1 MKTEFTELD
10 KYINLDEPKLILL
23 GGKKGVGKTT
33 LLANIAANISLH
45 QNVPVLFFSL
55 EEDYIRTDMK
65 ELSHSE
71 FTKQIKDLPNNFCI
85 SDKIILKESS
95 VTADETRII
104 RSPYLGELLNQNSYY
119 ELYDAIDYLNK
130 SPLFVKDKMPI
141 TINEIVQSVKEY
153 VEKEHIKLVIL
164 DNIKLIQYG
173 KNQMFDKEDE
183 TTHSMEILKQL
194 CAIFNITIL
203 VTGDLTYFGTNH
215 FELPDDME
223 EDYTKTADIFMM
235 IHRKEQDIFIDEE
248 INEINIKD
256 QNSNEI
262 NKIELMY
269 NNCNFQYLNMPEKY
283 SKIKQE
289 EYEEKLKILFN
300 KIEKNDVIF
309 LNSCE
314 FQISQIINIIE
325 EETEKQNIKCRVCDD
340 FEFITIEKLIDNNL
354 KKYIENFKDIE
365 IVIFVFYGKFDEKI
379 KHFIYD
385 ISKKILNTGVKK
397 TGIFISDYYG
407 VITEFGPEEFG
418 QEDDYVIFF

>member
-23 GGKKGVGKTT
+23 GGEKGVGKTT

-55 EEDYIRTDMK
+55 EEDYIRADMK

-85 SDKIILKESS
+85 SDKIILKESC
-95 VTADETRII
+95 VTTDEIRSI
-104 RSPYLGELLNQNSYY
+104 RSPYLGELVNQNSYY
-119 ELYDAIDYLNK
+119 ELYNAINYLNK

-141 TINEIVQSVKEY
+141 TINEIVQCVREY

-194 CAIFNITIL
+194 CKIFNITIL
-203 VTGDLTYFGTNH
+203 VTGDLNYFGTNH
-215 FELPDDME
+215 FELSDYME
-223 EDYTKTADIFMM
+223 EEYTKTADIFIIM
-235 IHRKEQDIFIDEE
+235 HKKEQDIFINQE
-248 INEINIKD
+248 IDEINIKD

-269 NNCNFQYLNMPEKY
+269 SNYNFKYLNMPEKH
-283 SKIKQE
+283 SRLKKE
-289 EYEEKLKILFN
+289 EYEGKLKILSN
-300 KIEKNDVIF
+300 KIEKRDVIF

-314 FQISQIINIIE
+314 FDISQIINIIE
-325 EETEKQNIKCRVCDD
+325 KKTEKQNIKCMVCDD
-340 FEFITIEKLIDNNL
+340 FESITIEKLIDNNL
-354 KKYIENFKDIE
+354 EKYIETFKDVE
-365 IVIFVFYGKFDEKI
+365 VVIFIFYGKFEEKI

-385 ISKKILNTGVKK
+385 TSKKILNTGVKK
-397 TGIFISDYYG
+397 TGIYISDYYG
-407 VITEFGPEEFG
+407 VITEFGPEELG
-418 QEDDYVIFF
+418 QDDDDTIFF